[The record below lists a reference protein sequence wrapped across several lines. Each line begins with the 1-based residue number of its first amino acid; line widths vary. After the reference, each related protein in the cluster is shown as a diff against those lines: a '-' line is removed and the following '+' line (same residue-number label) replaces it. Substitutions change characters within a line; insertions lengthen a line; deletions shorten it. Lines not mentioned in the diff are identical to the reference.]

1 MTITDRPDVLILN
14 VPAPCAWINSN
25 DRGNHWAKAKLTKQW
40 RAAARNAAKEAQ
52 IGRYERQVHIV
63 AFIHKASANRYDAG
77 NWSLTAK
84 AAVDG
89 LRDAGVLAEDHN
101 AYVIGPDMRAGER
114 AAEPFLELRISEV
127 RDVA

>member
-25 DRGNHWAKAKLTKQW
+25 DRDNHWAKAKLTKQW
-40 RAAARNAAKEAQ
+40 RAAARNAAREAQ
-52 IGRYERQVHIV
+52 ISQYERQVHIV
-63 AFIHKASANRYDAG
+63 AFIHKVSANRYDAG

-114 AAEPFLELRISEV
+114 AAKPFLELRISEV